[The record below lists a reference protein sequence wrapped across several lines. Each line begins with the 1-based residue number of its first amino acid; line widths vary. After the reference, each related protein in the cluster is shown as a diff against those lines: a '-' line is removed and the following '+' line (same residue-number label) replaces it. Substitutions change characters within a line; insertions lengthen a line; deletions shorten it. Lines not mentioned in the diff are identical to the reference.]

1 MKIKNLIIFLIS
13 VSCFWIAC
21 KKERF
26 WNLPKN
32 TPLVITSDVIQ
43 VHAKDATV
51 AWEIKHNS
59 GLDITRCGICLS
71 DLSEEFDMSNSQV
84 IDFTVKNKKVISP
97 GTYQTVL
104 TNLKEKNQYF
114 VRSFASNAKGVSYGD
129 ILEFR
134 TKKLAEVISDTVV
147 NIGSTSATCSG
158 LVVSD
163 WGYPISERGVVWGLD
178 SLPMK
183 SKDVHSI
190 VLGGLG
196 FFSCDLTNLPIDKK
210 LFYRAYA
217 ISESGIAYGNSK
229 SFNTKKVGLAL
240 VSTVNVEFKSS
251 FSLLADGKVF
261 DAGGTSIIKRGF
273 CYAINPNPT
282 MSDSVV
288 LVSGGI
294 GDFTGIFKNLI
305 AGETYYIRAYAI
317 NSFGVAYGN
326 ELSLMLQDTL
336 PVLTT
341 LSVADLTDVSFRS
354 GGKYIRNK
362 SQNISKKGLCWSTIG
377 IPTVNSNTTN
387 NGFGSDDFSA
397 VIDGL
402 SGNTTY
408 FLRAYAINNIG
419 IGYGNLIS
427 IQTLVTKT
435 APQIETV
442 APSTFLNFTNYS
454 AVTRGNVI
462 SDGNDAVSA
471 RGTCWSIGSN
481 PTLVDSFTRD
491 GAGIGLFN
499 SNLQNLLGN
508 TTYYFRAYASNKKG
522 TSYGNV
528 YSFKTNAV
536 SLPSISTVFATNVT
550 SDGASSGGVVLNNGG
565 AVITSK
571 GVCWGK
577 VSNPTIANSKTF
589 DGSGNANFTSALT
602 PLYPGITYY
611 CRAYATNS
619 FGTAYG
625 SNITITTPAKIP
637 TVTTTTVT
645 SILQNTFTS
654 GGTVTSDGGD
664 LVTSRGI
671 CYSKTST
678 PTTSDSVVTSGSGVG
693 AFISAVSGLI
703 PNTTYY
709 VRAFAINGA
718 GAGYG
723 SEIIVKTRQNGIPSL
738 ITVAPNNVT
747 GNSAKSGG
755 IIYSDSG
762 SAIKVKGVCWSLGS
776 NPTVANTRTSNGTGV
791 GNFVS
796 DLTNL
801 TLGSRYYVRA
811 YATNSVGTG
820 YGLQYSFVTALTAP
834 NLNSPLNS
842 ALVNSYFYL
851 DWSCVSGATSYD
863 LQFSRSSTFSG
874 TVYALPKSPGGWLQM
889 SGVHS
894 GTQNSTC
901 SSGLVT
907 SDQMQTTTSA
917 SSGTYIFYWRV
928 RAKTATVTGPWSSTA
943 TFKVIK

>member
-13 VSCFWIAC
+13 IPFFWIAC
-21 KKERF
+21 KKEQF
-26 WNLPKN
+26 WNLPKT
-32 TPLVITSDVIQ
+32 TPLVVTRDVIQ
-43 VHAKDATV
+43 VNAKDATV

-71 DLSEEFDMSNSQV
+71 EISEEFDLSNSQV
-84 IDFTVKNKKVISP
+84 IDFTLKNKKVIAP

-114 VRSFASNAKGVSYGD
+114 VRSFALNAKGVSYGD
-129 ILEFR
+129 VLEFK
-134 TKKLAEVISDTVV
+134 TKKLAEVVSDTVV

-158 LVVSD
+158 IVVSD

-178 SLPMK
+178 SLPTK
-183 SKDVHSI
+183 SKDVYST
-190 VLGGLG
+190 VLGSLG

-217 ISESGIAYGNSK
+217 ISESGISYGISK

-288 LVSGGI
+288 LVSGGV
-294 GDFTGIFKNLI
+294 GNFTGIFKNLT

-317 NSFGVAYGN
+317 NSFGVSYGN
-326 ELSLMLQDTL
+326 ELSLVLQDTL
-336 PVLTT
+336 PVLKTF
-341 LSVADLTDVSFRS
+341 SVADLTDVSLRS
-354 GGKYIRNK
+354 GGKDIRNK

-402 SGNTTY
+402 LGNTTY
-408 FLRAYAINNIG
+408 FLRAYAINKIG

-471 RGTCWSIGSN
+471 RGTCWSVGSN

-491 GAGIGLFN
+491 GTGTGIFN
-499 SNLQNLLGN
+499 SNLRNLLGN

-536 SLPSISTVFATNVT
+536 SLPSISTVSATNVT
-550 SDGASSGGVVLNNGG
+550 SDGASSGGIILNNGG
-565 AVITSK
+565 AVISSK

-577 VSNPTIANSKTF
+577 VSNPTTANSKTF
-589 DGSGNANFTSALT
+589 DGSGNANFTSAIIMLQ
-602 PLYPGITYY
+602 PGVTYY

-625 SNITITTPAKIP
+625 SNITITTPAKMPI
-637 TVTTTTVT
+637 VTTTTVT
-645 SILQNTFTS
+645 AILQKTFTS

-671 CYSKTST
+671 CYSTTST
-678 PTTSDSVVTSGSGVG
+678 PTISNLIVTSGSGVG
-693 AFISAVSGLI
+693 AFISAVSGLV
-703 PNTTYY
+703 PNTKYY
-709 VRAFAINGA
+709 VRAFATNGV
-718 GAGYG
+718 GTGYG
-723 SEIIVKTRQNGIPSL
+723 EERIVTTRQATIPSV
-738 ITVAPNNVT
+738 ITQTPNNVT
-747 GNSAKSGG
+747 ANSAKSGG
-755 IIYSDSG
+755 LVYSDSG
-762 SAIKVKGVCWSLGS
+762 SAITSRGVCWSQTS
-776 NPTVANTRTSNGTGV
+776 NPTVANSKTTDGTGV

-801 TLGSRYYVRA
+801 TLGSKYYIRA
-811 YATNSVGTG
+811 YAINSIGTG
-820 YGLQYSFVTALTAP
+820 YGLEYSFVPALTAP
-834 NLNSPLNS
+834 TLNSPLNS
-842 ALVNSYFYL
+842 ALVNNYFYL

-874 TVYALPKSPGGWLQM
+874 TLYSLPKSPGGWLQM

-894 GTQNSTC
+894 GTQSSTC

-907 SDQMQTTTSA
+907 SDQMQTTTTA

-928 RAKTATVTGPWSSTA
+928 RARTATVIGPWSSTA